1 MTVQTS
7 LFDLTGKVA
16 LLTGAS
22 KGMGFA
28 MAEGLAEHGAKVVVS
43 SRKLDQCA
51 AACAVINAKCGDGA
65 AIPIAC
71 NIGYK
76 EQLEALVAETR
87 DRLGPIDILVANAGI
102 NPFYGPMSEIPDS
115 AFDKIM
121 ASNVRSNHWL
131 CQMVAPDMVASGGGS
146 MMITASTGAF
156 SASLTLGTYSISKLA
171 DIALARN
178 LALEYG
184 PNGVRVNAICPGLD
198 QDRLRARPV
207 GQRGRQTQRRNQ
219 YAVAPTRRVRG
230 PQRHRGVPRSPGQR
244 LHNGSS
250 HRGLRWNAHVALT
263 AMPAVRRTA
272 SMGTRRHARQRHV
285 RY

>member
-1 MTVQTS
+1 MAVATD

-22 KGMGFA
+22 KGMGLA

-43 SRKLDQCA
+43 SRKLDQCE
-51 AACAVINAKCGDGA
+51 AACAQIEAKCGSGSA
-65 AIPIAC
+65 TPIAC

-87 DRLGPIDILVANAGI
+87 SRLGPIDILVANAGI

-121 ASNVRSNHWL
+121 NSNVRSNHWL
-131 CQMVAPDMVASGGGS
+131 CQMAAPDMVARGGGS

-156 SASLTLGTYSISKLA
+156 SASATLGTYSISKLA
-171 DIALARN
+171 DIALVRN

-184 PNGVRVNAICPGLD
+184 PKGVRANAICPGLIKTD
-198 QDRLRARPV
+198 FARALWDNEDAKRNAETNTPLRRLGESEDLKGIAV
-207 GQRGRQTQRRNQ
+207 FLASDASTYVTGQAI
-219 YAVAPTRRVRG
+219 AVCG
-230 PQRHRGVPRSPGQR
+230 
-244 LHNGSS
+244 
-250 HRGLRWNAHVALT
+250 
-263 AMPAVRRTA
+263 
-272 SMGTRRHARQRHV
+272 GTHMWR
-285 RY
+285 